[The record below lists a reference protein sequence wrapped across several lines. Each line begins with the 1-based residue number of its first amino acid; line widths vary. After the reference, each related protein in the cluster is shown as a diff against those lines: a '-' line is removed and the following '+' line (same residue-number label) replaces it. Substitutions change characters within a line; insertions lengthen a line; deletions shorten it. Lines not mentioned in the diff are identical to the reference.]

1 MLHLPEREGYNMSE
15 YQKQANDF
23 LSKNNITFKAKFLK
37 NDYHFSEDKETRD
50 IFNVTFS
57 RPCYVDGFK
66 KQTKKFSLRFGQSL
80 NDSDYNGGNPPTPY
94 DVLACIQK
102 YEVGDFQN
110 FCGAFGYDT
119 DSRKAEK
126 IYKAVCKEW
135 EKVSNFFSESELV
148 ELQEIQ

>member
-1 MLHLPEREGYNMSE
+1 MSE

-37 NDYHFSEDKETRD
+37 NDYHFSEDKDTRD

-57 RPCYVDGFK
+57 REG
-66 KQTKKFSLRFGQSL
+66 KKFSLRFGQSL

-102 YEVGDFQN
+102 YEVGNFQN
-110 FCGAFGYDT
+110 FCGDFGYDT

-135 EKVSNFFSESELV
+135 EKVNTFFSESELI

>member
-1 MLHLPEREGYNMSE
+1 MSE

-23 LSKNNITFKAKFLK
+23 LTKNNITFKAKFLK

-50 IFNVTFS
+50 IFNITFS
-57 RPCYVDGFK
+57 REG
-66 KQTKKFSLRFGQSL
+66 KKFSFRFGQSL

-102 YEVGDFQN
+102 YEVGNFQN
-110 FCGAFGYDT
+110 FCGDFGYDT

-135 EKVSNFFSESELV
+135 EKVNTFFSESELI

>member
-1 MLHLPEREGYNMSE
+1 MCE

-23 LSKNNITFKAKFLK
+23 LTKNNITFKAKFLK
-37 NDYHFSEDKETRD
+37 NDYHFSEDKDTRD

-57 RPCYVDGFK
+57 REG
-66 KQTKKFSLRFGQSL
+66 KKFSLCFGQSL

-110 FCGAFGYDT
+110 FCGDFGYDT

-135 EKVSNFFSESELV
+135 EKVNNFFSESELL